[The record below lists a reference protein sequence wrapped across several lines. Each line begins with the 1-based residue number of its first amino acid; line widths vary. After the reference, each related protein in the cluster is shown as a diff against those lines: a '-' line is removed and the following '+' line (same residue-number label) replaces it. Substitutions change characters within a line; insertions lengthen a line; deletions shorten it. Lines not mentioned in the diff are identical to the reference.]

1 MGRPKELSE
10 AERED
15 LLRQGFVPVE
25 VWVPDWNNPR
35 FRARMQDEARRIA
48 EADARDPGID
58 EWVVQVRGDV
68 WDGDGA

>member
-25 VWVPDWNNPR
+25 VWVPDWNNPD

-48 EADARDPGID
+48 EADRRERMDEVLDAFARDL
-58 EWVVQVRGDV
+58 
-68 WDGDGA
+68 WDDLR